1 MAPENLTKEDLL
13 AALGP
18 VSAPRPL
25 QGQVENE
32 VVCDRTLLADC
43 LQEMSLALDYATSLP
58 EADPAR
64 VGFIGHSYGGRA
76 ALWAPAWDRRIS
88 ASVSNCGCIPYRES
102 FTRDT
107 GFQAEFVVPGFASNH
122 DIDEVIALAD
132 QCQYLI
138 MAADDDR

>member
-1 MAPENLTKEDLL
+1 M
-13 AALGP
+13 G
-18 VSAPRPL
+18 
-25 QGQVENE
+25 
-32 VVCDRTLLADC
+32 
-43 LQEMSLALDYATSLP
+43 
-58 EADPAR
+58 
-64 VGFIGHSYGGRA
+64 
-76 ALWAPAWDRRIS
+76 PAWDRRIS

-138 MAADDDR
+138 MAADDDRWSRGADWLTDRLSSQSTHAQVEIRPGGHEFPPAARDRAYAFLIAQLQAV